1 MNDAELAT
9 RFIRG
14 LLTEEELREGMR
26 PTEGEIIRARKDK
39 VAQLRRECAGLT
51 EDLEAALTE
60 IEKPYGWD

>member
-14 LLTEEELREGMR
+14 LMTEEELREGMR
-26 PTEGEIIRARKDK
+26 PTEGETVRALKDE
-39 VAQLRRECAGLT
+39 VARLRWECAGLR

-60 IEKPYGWD
+60 IKKLYGRD

>member
-14 LLTEEELREGMR
+14 LMTEEELREGMR
-26 PTEGEIIRARKDK
+26 PTEGETVRALKDE
-39 VAQLRRECAGLT
+39 VARRECAGLR

-60 IEKPYGWD
+60 IKKLYGRD